1 MLNRKAVYPKDQS
14 RFQPDYV
21 DKRDHV
27 DRSDIIVINDEN
39 RGLIGVNE
47 YSCHELELYFGVNQR
62 PIPFQ
67 RNTLLVLC
75 RTEDGSPIC
84 IGLNL
89 DLYTEGMLTTFDI
102 PE

>member
-1 MLNRKAVYPKDQS
+1 MLNRKAVYPNDQS
-14 RFQPDYV
+14 RLQPDYLEV

-27 DRSDIIVINDEN
+27 DRPDIIVINDEN

-47 YSCHELELYFGVNQR
+47 YSCHELELYFGVNQ
-62 PIPFQ
+62 PIPFL
-67 RNTLLVLC
+67 RNTLLVVC

-89 DLYTEGMLTTFDI
+89 DLYTDMLTTFDI